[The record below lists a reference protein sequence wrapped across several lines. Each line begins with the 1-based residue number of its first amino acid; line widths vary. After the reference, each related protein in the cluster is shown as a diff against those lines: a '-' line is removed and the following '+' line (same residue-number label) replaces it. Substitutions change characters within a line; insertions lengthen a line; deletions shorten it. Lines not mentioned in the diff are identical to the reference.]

1 VLIAGGW
8 FGVREKYCW
17 LADDKPSE
25 QGVAWK
31 HKQTINPPLFF
42 FFAPDDW
49 CHLRLVRTLILRKE
63 LHLIN
68 FGGVRSTQLT
78 RTGCVQ

>member
-1 VLIAGGW
+1 VLVAGGW
-8 FGVREKYCW
+8 FAVREKYCW

-42 FFAPDDW
+42 FLP
-49 CHLRLVRTLILRKE
+49 LMI
-63 LHLIN
+63 
-68 FGGVRSTQLT
+68 GVTFDLSAL
-78 RTGCVQ
+78 